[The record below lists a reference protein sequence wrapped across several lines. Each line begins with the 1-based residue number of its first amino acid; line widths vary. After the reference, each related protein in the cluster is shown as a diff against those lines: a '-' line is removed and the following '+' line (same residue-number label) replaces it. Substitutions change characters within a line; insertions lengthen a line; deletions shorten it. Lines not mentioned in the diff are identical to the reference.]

1 MKRKKFSKKIMAIV
15 LIGCIIFAIFF
26 YYIDIAHPIIRNYS
40 RAKINE
46 RTERILNTAVSN
58 VINTTL
64 NYDSIVNISYNS
76 QGDIAYINANQ
87 YSVNTI
93 TREIVKNAQ
102 NLMQELSTEGI
113 KIPLGTFSGISLF
126 SGRGPNVRLQALTV
140 AIVSSEFKSKF
151 TTIGINNALHQLY
164 LDVVTKVELVLPLK
178 NTIISTK
185 QSVLL
190 CEGIIIGKVPEFY
203 FKGENLD
210 NNLDLVP

>member
-1 MKRKKFSKKIMAIV
+1 M
-15 LIGCIIFAIFF
+15 FF
-26 YYIDIAHPIIRNYS
+26 YYIEIAHPIIKEYS

-58 VINTTL
+58 VINTSL

-76 QGDIAYINANQ
+76 QGDISYINANQ

-102 NLMQELSTEGI
+102 NLMQELSTKGI
-113 KIPLGTFSGISLF
+113 NIPIGTFSGISLF
-126 SGRGPNVRLQALTV
+126 NGRGPNVKLQAITI
-140 AIVSSEFKSKF
+140 AIVSSNFRSKF
-151 TTIGINNALHQLY
+151 SNIGINNALHQLY
-164 LDVVTKVELVLPLK
+164 LDVSTKVELVLPLK
-178 NTIISTK
+178 NTTILST
-185 QSVLL
+185 QSILL